1 MDVKIKVKPTKS
13 EADGMKNVYD
23 ILASGARSIERSF
36 TEPDDDWEPVWVVI
50 TPDGQGTML
59 GSEMHK
65 HTTAEIV
72 GSYARKVGAHVVGY
86 IGSTWSL
93 DSGAIPESE
102 RKRIW
107 EMVEAGT
114 PVSEMP
120 YRTEAVT
127 ITLYSASQIQ
137 LYTAEITRFE
147 DKPPVLGDFTR
158 FDLAADISGAMVEP
172 VQAGLRRM
180 G

>member
-86 IGSTWSL
+86 IWSKRARPCRRCPIAPRRSRSRSTRPARSSSTPLRSRASRTSRPSSVTSQDSTSPPTSAAPWSN
-93 DSGAIPESE
+93 
-102 RKRIW
+102 RCRQ
-107 EMVEAGT
+107 VCAGWANRPPHTNQRRT
-114 PVSEMP
+114 P
-120 YRTEAVT
+120 
-127 ITLYSASQIQ
+127 
-137 LYTAEITRFE
+137 
-147 DKPPVLGDFTR
+147 
-158 FDLAADISGAMVEP
+158 
-172 VQAGLRRM
+172 
-180 G
+180 